1 MTITVIKAIVC
12 FERLIFR
19 IIGLGVGD
27 GDGSKTTVVFEL
39 IGGLMIT
46 AGSIVELETGTI
58 VELEIIGC
66 GLLLVSGRIMI
77 GDVMSNV
84 VGSTGGLRY
93 LPMHA

>member
-1 MTITVIKAIVC
+1 MSYFGYRDK
-12 FERLIFR
+12 LHLL
-19 IIGLGVGD
+19 LGFVVT
-27 GDGSKTTVVFEL
+27 KTTVVFEL

-58 VELEIIGC
+58 VELEIISC